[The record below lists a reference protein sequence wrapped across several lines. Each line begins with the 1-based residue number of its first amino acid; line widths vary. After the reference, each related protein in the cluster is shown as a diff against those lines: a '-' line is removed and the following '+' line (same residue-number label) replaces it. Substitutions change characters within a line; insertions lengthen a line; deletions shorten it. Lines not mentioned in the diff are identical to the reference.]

1 MTTSASVITHNRKAL
16 IVFFCIQKDVQE
28 AIAWIEVHSIP
39 LDFGAR
45 GVYDDIHNMLHSCS
59 PNTYYIGKSEVQQKL
74 FGYGTLPYKEKQTKT
89 RKQRGKQG
97 LCLPLKILLVIFSSL
112 LTV

>member
-1 MTTSASVITHNRKAL
+1 MIICKQPVCYSSPCSHSQQKGFNC
-16 IVFFCIQKDVQE
+16 FFCIQKDVRE

-59 PNTYYIGKSEVQQKL
+59 PNTYYIGKSEVQKKL
-74 FGYGTLPYKEKQTKT
+74 FGDGTLP
-89 RKQRGKQG
+89 
-97 LCLPLKILLVIFSSL
+97 
-112 LTV
+112 